1 MPVLR
6 FPPSALARASGRE
19 GSGEQSRSANPM
31 NPLPYLP
38 ALVAALAAA
47 VCGVL
52 FVLSFTA
59 WFLCEPAAR
68 VGRYA
73 PRPLPALALFTL
85 FTCLCYYLVP

>member
-1 MPVLR
+1 
-6 FPPSALARASGRE
+6 
-19 GSGEQSRSANPM
+19 M

-52 FVLSFTA
+52 FALSFTA

-68 VGRYA
+68 RGPFR
-73 PRPLPALALFTL
+73 PRPWLFLLCFATISALTYTLLP
-85 FTCLCYYLVP
+85 